1 MAALKMGTELL
12 SKMDALAV
20 LTKSLCFG
28 GMVKFHQHQGFRNKQ
43 FFMKI
48 LKRRGNMAAKKWI
61 VCVSTVVLLLSFGL
75 PSYAEPTGSTTLR
88 MVTFQPTKSTA
99 TRAAFLLSKKI
110 QGRSGGK
117 VKIEIVG
124 GPEALPGRD
133 QPSAV
138 RNGVF
143 DMLLSPANA
152 SLIPEALCLMLSDQT
167 PAQERQ
173 NGFYDLMAEIY
184 RKQNVFYLG
193 RAAVDIQFHIMLAK
207 NPVEKLEDLAGLKL
221 RASGTTLPL
230 IKVLGAA
237 PVSVPLPHLFTAME
251 RGVIDG
257 TINPETSFKS
267 WGLASV
273 AKYMVNVPLYGQ
285 NLVILVNLDSWNK
298 LPPEYQ
304 KMMKDIMAG
313 LENNEIAEIYAR
325 RKKGA
330 LKLAV
335 DKGVQFIELPAA
347 DAKRLA
353 NLADEVIW
361 EEVIKKSPDYGPRLR
376 KILAK

>member
-1 MAALKMGTELL
+1 
-12 SKMDALAV
+12 
-20 LTKSLCFG
+20 
-28 GMVKFHQHQGFRNKQ
+28 
-43 FFMKI
+43 
-48 LKRRGNMAAKKWI
+48 MAAKKWI

-75 PSYAEPTGSTTLR
+75 PSYAEPTGSTKLR
-88 MVTFQPTKSTA
+88 MVTFQPTKSSA
-99 TRAAFLLSKKI
+99 VRAAFLLSKKI
-110 QGRSGGK
+110 QERSNGK

-133 QPSAV
+133 QPEAV

-143 DMLLSPANA
+143 DMILSPANA

-207 NPVEKLEDLAGLKL
+207 KRVEKLEDMAGLKL

-230 IKVLGAA
+230 IKALGAA
-237 PVSVPLPHLFTAME
+237 PVSVPLPHLYTALE

-273 AKYMVNVPLYGQ
+273 AKYMVNVPIYGQ

-298 LPPEYQ
+298 LPLEYQ

-330 LKLAV
+330 LKIAV
-335 DKGVQFIELPAA
+335 DKGVQFIELPANE
-347 DAKRLA
+347 AKRLA
-353 NLADEVIW
+353 DLADEVIW
-361 EEVIKKSPDYGPRLR
+361 ERVIKKSPEYGPKLR
-376 KILAK
+376 ELLTN